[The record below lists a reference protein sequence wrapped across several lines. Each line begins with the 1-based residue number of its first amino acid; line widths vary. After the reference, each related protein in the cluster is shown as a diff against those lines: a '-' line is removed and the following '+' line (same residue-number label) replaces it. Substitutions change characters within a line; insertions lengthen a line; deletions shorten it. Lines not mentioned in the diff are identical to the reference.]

1 MDIVDVLY
9 EIKFNETNFTAI
21 KELVEHNVTEYW
33 FQFLTVFYMVFLLFK
48 NIEMEH
54 YFENQLNLLDVK
66 FHNHLKIMENNLKTD
81 LRIYISKLNDSQK
94 NDSVDVEETDE
105 FGLNESNED
114 KCDQLIKDPDKGET
128 RHCKNYPI
136 KDSEYCN
143 VHHKKVFED
152 DEEFKSL
159 ITESEENDSEE
170 L

>member
-1 MDIVDVLY
+1 
-9 EIKFNETNFTAI
+9 
-21 KELVEHNVTEYW
+21 
-33 FQFLTVFYMVFLLFK
+33 
-48 NIEMEH
+48 MEH
-54 YFENQLNLLDVK
+54 YFEGQLNLLDVK

-81 LRIYISKLNDSQK
+81 LRIYIRKLNESEE
-94 NDSVDVEETDE
+94 NDSVDEFGETDE
-105 FGLNESNED
+105 SED
-114 KCDQLIKDPDKGET
+114 KCDQLIKDSDTGET

>member
-66 FHNHLKIMENNLKTD
+66 FHNHLKIMENDLKID
-81 LRIYISKLNDSQK
+81 LRIYISKLNESE
-94 NDSVDVEETDE
+94 DVEETDE
-105 FGLNESNED
+105 SED
-114 KCDQLIKDPDKGET
+114 KCDQLIKDSDTGET
-128 RHCKNYPI
+128 RYCKNYPI

>member
-48 NIEMEH
+48 NIEMEQ
-54 YFENQLNLLDVK
+54 YFEGQLNLLDVK
-66 FHNHLKIMENNLKTD
+66 FHNHLKIMENDLKID
-81 LRIYISKLNDSQK
+81 LRIYISKLNESE
-94 NDSVDVEETDE
+94 DVEETDE
-105 FGLNESNED
+105 SED
-114 KCDQLIKDPDKGET
+114 KCDQLIKDPDTGET
-128 RHCKNYPI
+128 RYCKNYPI

>member
-1 MDIVDVLY
+1 MKLNIIIKMDIVDVLY

-54 YFENQLNLLDVK
+54 YFEEQLNLLDVK
-66 FHNHLKIMENNLKTD
+66 FHNHLKIMENDLKMD
-81 LRIYISKLNDSQK
+81 LRIYISKLNESEY
-94 NDSVDVEETDE
+94 EETDE
-105 FGLNESNED
+105 SED
-114 KCDQLIKDPDKGET
+114 KCDQLIKDPDTGET
-128 RHCKNYPI
+128 RYCKNYPI

>member
-54 YFENQLNLLDVK
+54 YFEEQLNLLDVK
-66 FHNHLKIMENNLKTD
+66 FHNHLKIMEND
-81 LRIYISKLNDSQK
+81 LRIYISKLNESEY
-94 NDSVDVEETDE
+94 EETDE
-105 FGLNESNED
+105 SED
-114 KCDQLIKDPDKGET
+114 KCDQLIKDPDTGET
-128 RHCKNYPI
+128 RYCKNYPI

>member
-21 KELVEHNVTEYW
+21 KELVEYNVTEYW

-48 NIEMEH
+48 NIEMEQ
-54 YFENQLNLLDVK
+54 YFEGQLNLLDVK
-66 FHNHLKIMENNLKTD
+66 FHNHLKIMENDLKID
-81 LRIYISKLNDSQK
+81 LRIYISKLNESE
-94 NDSVDVEETDE
+94 DVEETDE
-105 FGLNESNED
+105 SED
-114 KCDQLIKDPDKGET
+114 KCDQLIKDPDTGET
-128 RHCKNYPI
+128 RYCKNYPI

>member
-54 YFENQLNLLDVK
+54 YFEEQLNLLDVK
-66 FHNHLKIMENNLKTD
+66 FHNHLKIMENDLKMD
-81 LRIYISKLNDSQK
+81 LRIYISKLNESEY
-94 NDSVDVEETDE
+94 EETDE
-105 FGLNESNED
+105 SED
-114 KCDQLIKDPDKGET
+114 KCDQLIKDPDTGET
-128 RHCKNYPI
+128 RYCKNYPI